1 MNGRYGVS
9 NGSGPVTGYPAIFG
23 STSSAQSLRTRLGHT
38 MALQRLAGTD
48 GYPGKLATSDIVR
61 QMVLDSRVYSARFKD
76 EALAQV
82 CPGPVSSAGGTGGG
96 SAARPALPAW
106 GGTGTGASR

>member
-1 MNGRYGVS
+1 MPNLLRSDYVGNMNDSYWLS
-9 NGSGPVTGYPAIFG
+9 NASAPLTGYPAIFG

-61 QMVLDSRVYSARFKD
+61 QMVLDSRVYSARFK
-76 EALAQV
+76 EI
-82 CPGPVSSAGGTGGG
+82 G
-96 SAARPALPAW
+96 R
-106 GGTGTGASR
+106 ASCRERV